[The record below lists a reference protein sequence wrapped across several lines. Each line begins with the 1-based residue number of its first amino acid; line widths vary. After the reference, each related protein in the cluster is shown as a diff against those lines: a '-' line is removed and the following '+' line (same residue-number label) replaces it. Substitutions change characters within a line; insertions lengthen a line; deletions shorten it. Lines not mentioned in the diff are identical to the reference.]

1 MATLTRNGAAFVAI
15 ASAVGVGPLSTAAS
29 AQTIGDDFLEFGA
42 EVDLRYDS
50 NVVRG
55 GRGLVGETDA
65 ADYNGSDI
73 IITPALTASI
83 NKTLGSNAVRASVLV
98 GYDFYLRNERLGN
111 ERIQADLA
119 GVGKLAFCELR
130 PGLSFQRRQ
139 ARAGER
145 GIVTDPAV
153 DVNAVQTVQDYRLDA
168 SCGRSIGIRAIGGV
182 EFSSGRT
189 SSEFRR
195 LSDYDRFTYYGG
207 IGYQQPSIG
216 KLDLYAS
223 NEETEYVNSPIEEQL
238 RDYSVRRY
246 GATFSR
252 DINAR
257 WNANVGVFYVDV
269 NAASAIQENYSGL
282 GWNIGL
288 NGTFPPRLQVGLQF
302 GKDVQPVLNND
313 SLYTKQTLYGVS
325 LNYALNERWNLS
337 GAYSLRDRNYVYSEV
352 LPPSTEANLLED
364 QFNLATVSATYNT
377 ASPLSFSLYG
387 GYEKRSSNTPLFN
400 YDGVYGGVTVKYLF
414 RR

>member
-1 MATLTRNGAAFVAI
+1 MATINRNGAAFVAI
-15 ASAVGVGPLSTAAS
+15 ASAVGVGPLCASAS
-29 AQTIGDDFLEFGA
+29 AQTVGDDFLEFGA

-55 GRGLVGETDA
+55 GRGLPE
-65 ADYNGSDI
+65 ADGYDGSDI
-73 IITPALTASI
+73 IISPALRAAV
-83 NKTLGSNAVRASVLV
+83 NKTLGRNAVQASVLV
-98 GYDFYLRNERLGN
+98 GYDFYTRNDRLGS
-111 ERIQADLA
+111 ERINADLV

-130 PGLSFQRRQ
+130 PGLSYSRRQ
-139 ARAGER
+139 ARAGDR
-145 GIVTDPAV
+145 GVIIDPAI
-153 DVNAVQTVQDYRLDA
+153 DVNSVQTLQDYSLDVA
-168 SCGRSIGIRAIGGV
+168 CGRDIGIRAIGGV
-182 EFSSGRT
+182 NFSSGRT

-195 LSDYDRFTYYGG
+195 LGDYDRFTYYGG
-207 IGYQQPSIG
+207 LGYQQPSIG

-223 NEETEYVNSPIEEQL
+223 NEKTEYKDRLIEEQL
-238 RDYSVRRY
+238 DDYSVRRY

-252 DINAR
+252 DIGAR
-257 WNANVGVFYVDV
+257 WNANVGVFYIDVDAV
-269 NAASAIQENYSGL
+269 ATSEENYNGV

-337 GAYSLRDRNYVYSEV
+337 GAYSLRDRNYVYSAA

-364 QFNLATVSATYNT
+364 QFNLATVSATYQT
-377 ASPLSFSLYG
+377 ASPLSFSVYG
-387 GYEKRSSNTPLFN
+387 GYESRSANTPLFN
-400 YDGVYGGVTVKYLF
+400 YDGVYAGVTVKYLL